1 MKLKPLSELEL
12 EVMEI
17 VWDLG
22 ECTVRDVVE
31 QINKQKQFAYTTIA
45 TVLSRLVD
53 KGSVKK
59 VGEGLEIT
67 YVPRLSKEDMG
78 KTVAQSFVQKFF
90 NSFGDVALASFA
102 QSIDNLPKKKKE
114 YLLELLNDYDKTK

>member
-12 EVMEI
+12 EVMEVI
-17 VWDLG
+17 WDLG

-45 TVLSRLVD
+45 TLISRLVD
-53 KGSVKK
+53 KGAVKK

-67 YVPRLSKEDMG
+67 YVPS
-78 KTVAQSFVQKFF
+78 
-90 NSFGDVALASFA
+90 
-102 QSIDNLPKKKKE
+102 
-114 YLLELLNDYDKTK
+114 